1 MIKHDFIRY
10 DSTSELHKKLT
21 NILLL
26 AEEDSNF
33 FYCYCDKFSE
43 TISKCDLCALCDF
56 LFNDDNLMDGLPPKK
71 LLQLNYNNRVKLDEF
86 ASKISP
92 FFKRI
97 ECNDKH
103 ALEFFDKEYVWT
115 LKYYS
120 SRTYY
125 SMTLAEIIENDKD
138 LFNNNPQL
146 FDIDFL
152 KKKKN

>member
-10 DSTSELHKKLT
+10 NSTSELHKELT

-26 AEEDSNF
+26 ATEDSNF
-33 FYCYCDKFSE
+33 FYCYCDKFGE
-43 TISKCDLCALCDF
+43 TRSKCDLCALCEF
-56 LFNDDNLMDGLPPKK
+56 LFDDDNLMDGLPPKK
-71 LLQLNYNNRVKLDEF
+71 FLQLNYDNRVKLEEF

-97 ECNDKH
+97 ERNDRR

-115 LKYYS
+115 LKDYS
-120 SRTYY
+120 SATYY
-125 SMTLAEIIENDKD
+125 SMTLTEIIENDKD
-138 LFNNNPQL
+138 LVKNNPQL

-152 KKKKN
+152 KKNN

>member
-1 MIKHDFIRY
+1 MIKHNFIRY
-10 DSTSELHKKLT
+10 NSASDLHKELT

-26 AEEDSNF
+26 ATEDSNF

-43 TISKCDLCALCDF
+43 TRSKCDLCALCEF
-56 LFNDDNLMDGLPPKK
+56 LSDDDNLMDGLPPKK
-71 LLQLNYNNRVKLDEF
+71 FLQLNYDNRVKLEEF

-97 ECNDKH
+97 ERNDRR

-115 LKYYS
+115 LKDYS
-120 SRTYY
+120 SATYY
-125 SMTLAEIIENDKD
+125 SMTLTEIIENDKD
-138 LFNNNPQL
+138 LVKNNPQL

-152 KKKKN
+152 KKNN

>member
-10 DSTSELHKKLT
+10 NSTSELHKELT

-26 AEEDSNF
+26 ATEDSNF

-43 TISKCDLCALCDF
+43 TRSKCDLCALCEF
-56 LFNDDNLMDGLPPKK
+56 LFDDDSLMDGLPPKK
-71 LLQLNYNNRVKLDEF
+71 FLQLNYDNRVKLEEF

-97 ECNDKH
+97 ERNDRR

-115 LKYYS
+115 LKDYS
-120 SRTYY
+120 SATYY
-125 SMTLAEIIENDKD
+125 SMTLTEIIENNKD
-138 LFNNNPQL
+138 LVKNNPQL

-152 KKKKN
+152 KKNN

>member
-10 DSTSELHKKLT
+10 NSTSELHKELT

-26 AEEDSNF
+26 ATEDSNF

-43 TISKCDLCALCDF
+43 TRSKCDLCALCEF
-56 LFNDDNLMDGLPPKK
+56 LFDDDNLMDGLPPKK
-71 LLQLNYNNRVKLDEF
+71 FLQLNYDNRVKLEEF

-97 ECNDKH
+97 ERNDRR

-115 LKYYS
+115 LKDYS
-120 SRTYY
+120 SATYY
-125 SMTLAEIIENDKD
+125 SMTLTEIIENDKD
-138 LFNNNPQL
+138 LVKNNPQL

-152 KKKKN
+152 KKNN

>member
-1 MIKHDFIRY
+1 MIKHDFVRY
-10 DSTSELHKKLT
+10 NSTSELHKELT

-26 AEEDSNF
+26 ATEDSNF

-43 TISKCDLCALCDF
+43 TRSKCDLCALCEF
-56 LFNDDNLMDGLPPKK
+56 LFDDDNLMDGLPPKK
-71 LLQLNYNNRVKLDEF
+71 FLQLNYDNRVKLEEF

-97 ECNDKH
+97 ERNDRR

-115 LKYYS
+115 LKDYS
-120 SRTYY
+120 SATYY
-125 SMTLAEIIENDKD
+125 SMTLTEIIENDKD
-138 LFNNNPQL
+138 LVKNNPQL

-152 KKKKN
+152 KKNN

>member
-1 MIKHDFIRY
+1 MIKHNFIRY
-10 DSTSELHKKLT
+10 NSTSELHKELT

-26 AEEDSNF
+26 ATEDSNF

-43 TISKCDLCALCDF
+43 TRSKCDLCALCEF
-56 LFNDDNLMDGLPPKK
+56 LFDDDNLMDGLPPKK
-71 LLQLNYNNRVKLDEF
+71 FLQLNYDNRVKLEEF

-97 ECNDKH
+97 ERNDRR

-115 LKYYS
+115 LKDYS
-120 SRTYY
+120 SATYY
-125 SMTLAEIIENDKD
+125 SMTLTEIIENDKD
-138 LFNNNPQL
+138 LVKNNPQL

-152 KKKKN
+152 KKNN

>member
-1 MIKHDFIRY
+1 MIKHNFIRY
-10 DSTSELHKKLT
+10 NSTSELHKELT

-26 AEEDSNF
+26 ATEDSNF

-43 TISKCDLCALCDF
+43 TRSECDLCALCEF
-56 LFNDDNLMDGLPPKK
+56 LFDDDNLMDGLPPKK
-71 LLQLNYNNRVKLDEF
+71 FLQLNYDNRVKLEEF

-97 ECNDKH
+97 ERNDRR

-115 LKYYS
+115 LKDYS
-120 SRTYY
+120 SATYY
-125 SMTLAEIIENDKD
+125 SMTLTEIIENDKD
-138 LFNNNPQL
+138 LVKNNPQL

-152 KKKKN
+152 KKNN

>member
-10 DSTSELHKKLT
+10 NSTSELHKELT

-26 AEEDSNF
+26 ATEDSNF

-43 TISKCDLCALCDF
+43 TRSKCDLCALCEF
-56 LFNDDNLMDGLPPKK
+56 LFDDDNLMDGLPPKK
-71 LLQLNYNNRVKLDEF
+71 FLQLNYDNRVKLEEF

-97 ECNDKH
+97 ERNDRR

-115 LKYYS
+115 LKDYS
-120 SRTYY
+120 SATYY
-125 SMTLAEIIENDKD
+125 SMTLTEIIENDKD
-138 LFNNNPQL
+138 LVKNNPQL

-152 KKKKN
+152 KNNN

>member
-10 DSTSELHKKLT
+10 NSTSELHKELT

-26 AEEDSNF
+26 ATEDSNF

-43 TISKCDLCALCDF
+43 TRSKCDLCALCEF
-56 LFNDDNLMDGLPPKK
+56 LFDDDNLMDGLPPKK
-71 LLQLNYNNRVKLDEF
+71 FLQLNYDNRVKLEEF

-97 ECNDKH
+97 ERNDRR
-103 ALEFFDKEYVWT
+103 ALEFFEKEYVWT
-115 LKYYS
+115 LKDYS
-120 SRTYY
+120 SATYY
-125 SMTLAEIIENDKD
+125 SMTLTEIIENDKD
-138 LFNNNPQL
+138 LVKNNPQL

-152 KKKKN
+152 KNNN

>member
-1 MIKHDFIRY
+1 MIKHNFIRY
-10 DSTSELHKKLT
+10 NSTSELHKELT

-26 AEEDSNF
+26 ATEDSNF

-43 TISKCDLCALCDF
+43 TRSKCDLCALCEF
-56 LFNDDNLMDGLPPKK
+56 LFDDDNLMDGLPPKK
-71 LLQLNYNNRVKLDEF
+71 FLQLNYDNRVKLEEF

-97 ECNDKH
+97 ERNDRR

-115 LKYYS
+115 LKDYS
-120 SRTYY
+120 SATYY
-125 SMTLAEIIENDKD
+125 SMTLTKIIENDKD
-138 LFNNNPQL
+138 LVKNNPQL

-152 KKKKN
+152 KKNN

>member
-1 MIKHDFIRY
+1 M
-10 DSTSELHKKLT
+10 HKELT

-26 AEEDSNF
+26 ATEDSNF

-43 TISKCDLCALCDF
+43 TRSKCDLCALCEF
-56 LFNDDNLMDGLPPKK
+56 LFDDDNLMDGLPPKK
-71 LLQLNYNNRVKLDEF
+71 FLQLNYDNRVKLEEF

-97 ECNDKH
+97 ERNDRR

-115 LKYYS
+115 LKDYS
-120 SRTYY
+120 SATYY
-125 SMTLAEIIENDKD
+125 SMTLTEIIENDKD
-138 LFNNNPQL
+138 LVKNNPQL

-152 KKKKN
+152 KKNN

>member
-1 MIKHDFIRY
+1 MIKHNFIRY
-10 DSTSELHKKLT
+10 NSTSELHKELT

-26 AEEDSNF
+26 ATEDSNF

-43 TISKCDLCALCDF
+43 TRSKCDLCALCEF
-56 LFNDDNLMDGLPPKK
+56 LFDDDSLMDGLPPKK
-71 LLQLNYNNRVKLDEF
+71 FLQLNYDNRVKLEEF

-97 ECNDKH
+97 ERNDRR

-115 LKYYS
+115 LKDYS
-120 SRTYY
+120 SATYY
-125 SMTLAEIIENDKD
+125 SMTLTEIIENDKD
-138 LFNNNPQL
+138 LVKNNPQL

-152 KKKKN
+152 KKNN

>member
-1 MIKHDFIRY
+1 MIKHNFIRY
-10 DSTSELHKKLT
+10 NSTSELHKELT

-26 AEEDSNF
+26 ATEDSNF

-43 TISKCDLCALCDF
+43 TRSKCDLCALCEF
-56 LFNDDNLMDGLPPKK
+56 LFDDDNLMDGLPPKK
-71 LLQLNYNNRVKLDEF
+71 FLQLNYDNRVKLEEF

-97 ECNDKH
+97 ERNDRR

-115 LKYYS
+115 LKDYS
-120 SRTYY
+120 SATYY
-125 SMTLAEIIENDKD
+125 SMTLTEIIENDKD
-138 LFNNNPQL
+138 LVKNNPQL

-152 KKKKN
+152 KNNN